1 MSEPVLAVED
11 LRVRLRTP
19 RGLADV
25 VNGLSYTVGP
35 GETVAVVGESGSGKS
50 VSVLALLGLLPARVA
65 TVTGTALLQGE
76 DLLAMSPDRLRQVR
90 GPGAGMVFQDPMTSL
105 NPVLTIG
112 RQLVEG
118 IRAHGDVSKAAAR
131 SRAADLLREVGLPDP
146 DRALDRYPH
155 ELSGGMRQRV
165 VIAIALSNSPSLLIA
180 DEATTALDVTVQAQ
194 IIDLVEK
201 LQADHG
207 TGVIWITHDL
217 GVVAGIAD
225 RVLVMY
231 GGRCVEDGTVDDVLE
246 RPAHPYT
253 RGLLGSLPDLAA
265 PVGPDGEV
273 PELTAVPGL
282 PPPPTDLPP
291 GCVFWPRCP
300 VRSDPRCE
308 HEQPPLAV
316 VSRGPGTAGAIASG
330 ATSSGAHE
338 GGAHL
343 PHRAATW
350 CAEGAPGTESHAAG
364 GTSRAASPSGG
375 DR

>member
-1 MSEPVLAVED
+1 MSAPLLEVED

-19 RGLADV
+19 RGTAHV
-25 VNGLSYTVGP
+25 VNGLGYTVGR

-65 TVTGTALLQGE
+65 TVTGAARLDGE
-76 DLLAMSPDRLRQVR
+76 DLLTMSPERLREVR
-90 GPGAGMVFQDPMTSL
+90 GPGVGMVFQDPMTSL

-118 IRAHGDVSKAAAR
+118 IRAHGEVSKAEAR
-131 SRAADLLREVGLPDP
+131 ERAAGLLAEVGLPDP
-146 DRALDRYPH
+146 QRALDRYPH

-165 VIAIALSNSPSLLIA
+165 VIAIALSNNPSLLIA

-194 IIDLVEK
+194 ILDLVAE
-201 LQADHG
+201 LQAEHG

-253 RGLLGSLPDLAA
+253 RGLLGALPDLATSD
-265 PVGPDGEV
+265 DGD
-273 PELTAVPGL
+273 LATVPGV
-282 PPPPTDLPP
+282 PPAPTDLPP

-300 VRSDPRCE
+300 VRSDPRCAT
-308 HEQPPLAV
+308 EQPPLAIV
-316 VSRGPGTAGAIASG
+316 P
-330 ATSSGAHE
+330 TSHRDI
-338 GGAHL
+338 GGGGL
-343 PHRAATW
+343 VHRAATW
-350 CAEGAPGTESHAAG
+350 CEEG
-364 GTSRAASPSGG
+364 SRG
-375 DR
+375 

>member
-1 MSEPVLAVED
+1 MSSTQAGAPVLTVED

-19 RGLADV
+19 RGPADV
-25 VNGLSYTVGP
+25 VNGLSYTVAA

-50 VSVLALLGLLPARVA
+50 VSVLALLGLLPPRVA
-65 TVTGTALLQGE
+65 TVTGRAVLQGE
-76 DLLAMSPDRLRQVR
+76 DLLSMSAERLRQVR

-105 NPVLTIG
+105 NPVLTVGKQI
-112 RQLVEG
+112 VEG
-118 IRAHGDVSKAAAR
+118 IRAHRDVSKAAAR
-131 SRAADLLREVGLPDP
+131 RRAADLLGEVGLPDP
-146 DRALDRYPH
+146 ERALDRYPH

-165 VIAIALSNSPSLLIA
+165 IIAIALSNEPALLIA

-201 LQADHG
+201 LQADRG

-253 RGLLGSLPDLAA
+253 RGLLGSLPELALPGADGQAPDLA
-265 PVGPDGEV
+265 
-273 PELTAVPGL
+273 TVPGV
-282 PPPPTDLPP
+282 PPAPTDLPP

-308 HEQPPLAV
+308 TEQPPLV
-316 VSRGPGTAGAIASG
+316 QVNRGQSRDFGPGVA
-330 ATSSGAHE
+330 
-338 GGAHL
+338 
-343 PHRAATW
+343 HRAATW
-350 CAEGAPGTESHAAG
+350 CREGP
-364 GTSRAASPSGG
+364 
-375 DR
+375 

>member
-1 MSEPVLAVED
+1 VSAPLLEVED

-19 RGLADV
+19 RGPAAV
-25 VNGLSYTVGP
+25 VNGLSYTVGR

-65 TVTGTALLQGE
+65 TVTGTARLDGE
-76 DLLAMSPDRLRQVR
+76 DLLTMSPERLRQVR
-90 GPGAGMVFQDPMTSL
+90 GPGVGMVFQDPMTSL
-105 NPVLTIG
+105 NPVLTVG

-118 IRAHGDVSKAAAR
+118 IRAHGEVSKAAAR
-131 SRAADLLREVGLPDP
+131 ERAAGLLAEVGLPDP
-146 DRALDRYPH
+146 RRALDRYPH

-165 VIAIALSNSPSLLIA
+165 VIAIALSNDPSLLIA

-194 IIDLVEK
+194 VLDLVER
-201 LQADHG
+201 LQSDHG
-207 TGVIWITHDL
+207 TGVVWITHDL

-253 RGLLGSLPDLAA
+253 RGLLGALPDLA
-265 PVGPDGEV
+265 
-273 PELTAVPGL
+273 TADDADLATIPGT
-282 PPPPTDLPP
+282 PPAPTDLPA

-300 VRSDPRCE
+300 VRGDARCE
-308 HEQPPLAV
+308 TEQPPLQV
-316 VSRGPGTAGAIASG
+316 VEVGLSTG
-330 ATSSGAHE
+330 
-338 GGAHL
+338 L

-350 CAEGAPGTESHAAG
+350 CTEGEA
-364 GTSRAASPSGG
+364 R
-375 DR
+375 

>member
-1 MSEPVLAVED
+1 MTTPVLEVED

-19 RGLADV
+19 RGPADV
-25 VNGLSYTVGP
+25 VNGLSYTVGA

-65 TVTGTALLQGE
+65 TVTGRAVLQGE
-76 DLLAMSPDRLRQVR
+76 DLLTMKPERLRQVR

-118 IRAHGDVSKAAAR
+118 IRAHGDVSKQAAR
-131 SRAADLLREVGLPDP
+131 ARAAELLREVGLPDP
-146 DRALDRYPH
+146 ERTLDRYPH

-165 VIAIALSNSPSLLIA
+165 VIAIALSNSPALLIA

-194 IIDLVEK
+194 IIDLVER

-253 RGLLGSLPDLAA
+253 RGLLGSLPDLAQPA
-265 PVGPDGEV
+265 VDGVVPD
-273 PELTAVPGL
+273 LATVPGV
-282 PPPPTDLPP
+282 PPAPTDLPA

-300 VRSDPRCE
+300 VRSDARCE
-308 HEQPPLAV
+308 TEQPPLAV
-316 VSRGPGTAGAIASG
+316 VGRG
-330 ATSSGAHE
+330 
-338 GGAHL
+338 GGGL
-343 PHRAATW
+343 EHRAATW
-350 CAEGAPGTESHAAG
+350 CTEGTTG
-364 GTSRAASPSGG
+364 GGVRP
-375 DR
+375 

>member
-1 MSEPVLAVED
+1 MSAPVLDVED
-11 LRVRLRTP
+11 LRVQLRTP
-19 RGLADV
+19 RGTAHV
-25 VNGLSYTVGP
+25 VNGLTYSVGP

-50 VSVLALLGLLPARVA
+50 VSVLALLGLLPQRVA
-65 TVTGTALLQGE
+65 TVSGRALLQGE
-76 DLLAMSPDRLRQVR
+76 DLLTMPAERLRQVR

-112 RQLVEG
+112 KQIVEG
-118 IRAHGDVSKAAAR
+118 LRAHSDMSTAVAR
-131 SRAADLLREVGLPDP
+131 RRAAELLGEVGLPDP
-146 DRALDRYPH
+146 ERVLDRYPH

-165 VIAIALSNSPSLLIA
+165 VIAIALSNSPALLIA

-194 IIDLVEK
+194 IIDLVEQ
-201 LQADHG
+201 LQSDHG

-246 RPAHPYT
+246 HPVHPYT
-253 RGLLGSLPDLAA
+253 RGLLGSLPDLAT

-273 PELTAVPGL
+273 PDLVTVPGL
-282 PPPPTDLPP
+282 PPPPTDLPA

-300 VRSDPRCE
+300 VRGDARCE
-308 HEQPPLAV
+308 TQQPPLV
-316 VSRGPGTAGAIASG
+316 QVGFGQSGHFGRESGPVTSAADGQSG
-330 ATSSGAHE
+330 HFGRE
-338 GGAHL
+338 L

-350 CAEGAPGTESHAAG
+350 CAEAAHE
-364 GTSRAASPSGG
+364 
-375 DR
+375 

>member
-1 MSEPVLAVED
+1 VNVLEVED
-11 LRVRLRTP
+11 LRVQLRTP
-19 RGLADV
+19 RGTAHV
-25 VNGLSYTVGP
+25 VNGLSYTVGQ

-50 VSVLALLGLLPARVA
+50 VSVLALLGLLPPRVA
-65 TVTGTALLQGE
+65 TVSGRALLQGE
-76 DLLAMSPDRLRQVR
+76 DLLAMNPERLRQVR

-105 NPVLTIG
+105 NPVLTVGKQI
-112 RQLVEG
+112 VEG
-118 IRAHGDVSKAAAR
+118 LLAHGDLSKQAAR
-131 SRAADLLREVGLPDP
+131 RRAAELLGEVGLPDP
-146 DRALDRYPH
+146 ERALDRYPH

-165 VIAIALSNSPSLLIA
+165 VIAIALSNSPALLIA

-194 IIDLVEK
+194 IIDLVER

-207 TGVIWITHDL
+207 TGVVWITHDL

-253 RGLLGSLPDLAA
+253 RGLLGALPDLAA
-265 PVGPDGEV
+265 PAVDGEV
-273 PELTAVPGL
+273 PDLATVPGV
-282 PPPPTDLPP
+282 PPAPTDLPA

-308 HEQPPLAV
+308 TEQPPLAV
-316 VSRGPGTAGAIASG
+316 VGASAGA
-330 ATSSGAHE
+330 
-338 GGAHL
+338 L

-350 CAEGAPGTESHAAG
+350 CEEA
-364 GTSRAASPSGG
+364 R
-375 DR
+375 

>member
-1 MSEPVLAVED
+1 VTAPVLEVDD

-19 RGLADV
+19 RGPAQV
-25 VNGLSYTVGP
+25 VNGLSYSVGP

-50 VSVLALLGLLPARVA
+50 VSVLALMGLLPARVA
-65 TVTGTALLQGE
+65 TVSGRASLHGE
-76 DLLAMSPDRLRQVR
+76 DLLSMSRERLRRVR
-90 GPGAGMVFQDPMTSL
+90 GPGVGMVFQDPMTSL
-105 NPVLTIG
+105 NPVLTVG
-112 RQLVEG
+112 RQIAEG
-118 IRAHGDVSKAAAR
+118 IRAHGEVTKDVAR
-131 SRAADLLREVGLPDP
+131 DRAADLLAEVGLPDP
-146 DRALDRYPH
+146 RKALDRYPH

-165 VIAIALSNSPSLLIA
+165 MIAIALSNSPSLLIA

-194 IIDLVEK
+194 ILDLVAT

-253 RGLLGSLPDLAA
+253 RGLLGALPDLAA
-265 PVGPDGEV
+265 PRGDGEA
-273 PELTAVPGL
+273 PDLATVPGT
-282 PPPPTDLPP
+282 PPAPTDLPA

-300 VRSDPRCE
+300 VRADPRCE
-308 HEQPPLAV
+308 VEQPPLAV
-316 VSRGPGTAGAIASG
+316 VGPASG
-330 ATSSGAHE
+330 V
-338 GGAHL
+338 L

-350 CAEGAPGTESHAAG
+350 CTE
-364 GTSRAASPSGG
+364 GTSG
-375 DR
+375 